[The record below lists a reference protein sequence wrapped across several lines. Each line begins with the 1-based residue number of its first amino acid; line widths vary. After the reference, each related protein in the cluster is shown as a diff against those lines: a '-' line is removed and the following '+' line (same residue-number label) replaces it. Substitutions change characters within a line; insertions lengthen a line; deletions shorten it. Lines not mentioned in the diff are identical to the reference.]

1 MRFST
6 VALNSSIV
14 AVLVCGLSTPVA
26 VASTPSTPP
35 QFVEE
40 AAARGLDFVHFNGMT
55 GKLYFPEMTGGSVAL
70 FDYDGDG
77 DLDVY
82 FGQDNLYFDDTPE
95 MSILPSRYPHP
106 VTDRLYRNELISE
119 GGDGELRFTDVTEE
133 VGLAV
138 YGNNMGIA
146 AGDIDNDGDVDLY
159 LTNSGPNHLLRND
172 GGKAFVDIVEASGTD
187 DDRWSVA
194 AAFFDYDHDGFLDL
208 AVGNYVE
215 FREGT
220 VKDCTGNTGA
230 LDYCGPQSYPPLG
243 NRLLRNRGDG
253 TFEDVTIK
261 AWVDARRGS
270 TLGLVAA
277 DFNRDGWIDLYVAND
292 LMANELWINQKDG
305 TFLDDAMFSGA
316 AVDMQGLAQA
326 SMGVVAG
333 DFNGDG
339 AEDLFMSHLSMEMNT
354 LYLNDG
360 QGMFRDASR
369 ESGLGLPSWSAT
381 GFGTSL
387 GDFDHDGWLDLYVG
401 NGAVKRVEAQKNA
414 QEKHPLREP
423 NSFYRGTGSGN
434 FVDVPAAERVDVV
447 HSEVTRGVATGD
459 LDNDGDLDLVLAN
472 NGGPARLLRNTHIEN
487 ATSTADWV
495 GFRVL
500 TQVGSTSTG
509 EAIWRDAIGAA
520 VTLET
525 SGERDLVRRVR
536 TDGSYAAAS
545 DPRVHFGVAGSKPE
559 SVVVWWPSGE
569 KERFAVTSAGRYH
582 DLRQGEGSAL
592 NGSSAAKSSG
602 GAADDGAEGA
612 HLDG

>member
-1 MRFST
+1 MRNLTIISVSLLSCLPAGASSSAEGST
-6 VALNSSIV
+6 
-14 AVLVCGLSTPVA
+14 
-26 VASTPSTPP
+26 

-40 AAARGLDFVHFNGMT
+40 SVQRGLDFVHYNGMT
-55 GKLYFPEMTGGSVAL
+55 GKLYYPEMTGGSVAL

-106 VTDRLYRNELISE
+106 VTDRLYRNELISAD
-119 GGDGELRFTDVTEE
+119 GGGELRFTDVTEE

-138 YGNNMGIA
+138 HGNNMGIA

-172 GGKAFVDIVEASGTD
+172 GGRAFVDIVDSSGTD

-194 AAFFDYDHDGFLDL
+194 AAFFDYDHDGLLDL

-215 FREGT
+215 FRKGT

-261 AWVDARRGS
+261 AWVDAERGS

-339 AEDLFMSHLSMEMNT
+339 AEDLFMSHLAMEMNT

-369 ESGLGLPSWSAT
+369 ESGLGVPSWSAT

-414 QEKHPLREP
+414 KEKHPLREP
-423 NSFYRGTGSGN
+423 NSFYRGTGTGS
-434 FVDVPAAERVDVV
+434 FEEVPPEQRVDVV

-459 LDNDGDLDLVLAN
+459 LDNDGDLDLVIAN
-472 NGGPARLLRNTHIEN
+472 NGGPARLLRNTHVE
-487 ATSTADWV
+487 TTGSKSDWV
-495 GFRVL
+495 AFRVL
-500 TQVGSTSTG
+500 TGVTPSGSTTP
-509 EAIWRDAIGAA
+509 IWRDALGAA
-520 VTLET
+520 VTLQTADGKE
-525 SGERDLVRRVR
+525 LVRRVR
-536 TDGSYAAAS
+536 TDGSFAAAS
-545 DPRVHFGVAGSKPE
+545 DPRVHFGTAGAEPK

-569 KERFAVTSAGRYH
+569 KERFDVPSAGRYQ
-582 DLRQGEGSAL
+582 DLRQGEGTPV
-592 NGSSAAKSSG
+592 SG
-602 GAADDGAEGA
+602 GEGVDPGA
-612 HLDG
+612 

>member
-1 MRFST
+1 MRTDTILTLALLSQLVSTAGFSAEG
-6 VALNSSIV
+6 V
-14 AVLVCGLSTPVA
+14 
-26 VASTPSTPP
+26 P
-35 QFVEE
+35 QFMEE
-40 AAARGLDFVHFNGMT
+40 AAPRGLDFVHFNGMT

-82 FGQDNLYFDDTPE
+82 LGQDNLYFDDTPD
-95 MSILPSRYPHP
+95 MAILPSRYAHP
-106 VTDRLYRNELISE
+106 ITDRLYRNELISDD
-119 GGDGELRFTDVTEE
+119 GGGELRFTDVTEQM
-133 VGLAV
+133 GLAV
-138 YGNNMGIA
+138 HGNNMGIA

-159 LTNSGPNHLLRND
+159 LTNSGPNHLLRNE
-172 GGKAFVDIVEASGTD
+172 GGRAFVDIVGPSGTD

-194 AAFFDYDHDGFLDL
+194 ATFFDYDHDGFLDL
-208 AVGNYVE
+208 AVGNYVD
-215 FREGT
+215 FRRGT

-261 AWVDARRGS
+261 AWVDAERGS

-277 DFNRDGWIDLYVAND
+277 DFNRDGWLDLYVAND
-292 LMANELWINQKDG
+292 LMANELWINQKNG

-333 DFNGDG
+333 DFDGDG
-339 AEDLFMSHLSMEMNT
+339 AEDLFMSHLAMEMNT

-414 QEKHPLREP
+414 KEKHPLREP
-423 NSFYRGTGSGN
+423 DSFYRGTGAGT
-434 FVDVPAAERVDVV
+434 FVEVPPEQRVDVV

-459 LDNDGDLDLVLAN
+459 LDNDGDLDLVIAN
-472 NGGPARLLRNTHIEN
+472 NGGPARLLRNTHVEN
-487 ATSTADWV
+487 AQSKTDWV

-500 TQVGSTSTG
+500 TKASG
-509 EAIWRDAIGAA
+509 EGQPAAVWRDALGAA

-525 SGERDLVRRVR
+525 SSDRVLVRRVR
-536 TDGSYAAAS
+536 TDGSFAAAS
-545 DPRVHFGVAGSKPE
+545 DPRVHFGLAGSNP
-559 SVVVWWPSGE
+559 VAAVVWWPSGV
-569 KERFAVTSAGRYH
+569 KERFAVPAAGRYLE
-582 DLRQGEGSAL
+582 LREGEGEVLAESVSASPEQ
-592 NGSSAAKSSG
+592 GVDSG
-602 GAADDGAEGA
+602 GDPDI
-612 HLDG
+612 

>member
-1 MRFST
+1 MRTTTIIALALLAGLQAVPGSSAEGST
-6 VALNSSIV
+6 
-14 AVLVCGLSTPVA
+14 
-26 VASTPSTPP
+26 

-40 AAARGLDFVHFNGMT
+40 AEKRGLDFVHYNGMT
-55 GKLYFPEMTGGSVAL
+55 GKLYYPEMTGGSVAL

-95 MSILPSRYPHP
+95 MSVLPSKYPHP
-106 VTDRLYRNELISE
+106 VTDRLYRNELISAD
-119 GGDGELRFTDVTEE
+119 GGGELRFTDVTEE

-138 YGNNMGIA
+138 HGNNMGIA

-172 GGKAFVDIVEASGTD
+172 GGKAFVDIVDSSGTD

-194 AAFFDYDHDGFLDL
+194 ATFFDYDHDGLLDL

-215 FREGT
+215 FRKGT

-261 AWVDARRGS
+261 AWVDAERGS

-339 AEDLFMSHLSMEMNT
+339 AEDLFMSHLAMEMNT

-414 QEKHPLREP
+414 KEKHPLREP
-423 NSFYRGTGSGN
+423 NSFYRGTGAGS
-434 FVDVPAAERVDVV
+434 FEEVPPEQRVDVV
-447 HSEVTRGVATGD
+447 YSEVTRGVATGD
-459 LDNDGDLDLVLAN
+459 LDNDGDLDLVIAN
-472 NGGPARLLRNTHIEN
+472 NGGPARLLRNTHVE
-487 ATSTADWV
+487 TARSKSDWV
-495 GFRVL
+495 AFRVL
-500 TQVGSTSTG
+500 TKVSSAVGGTAAG
-509 EAIWRDAIGAA
+509 GKEVWRDALGAA
-520 VTLET
+520 VTLQT
-525 SGERDLVRRVR
+525 GDGKQFVRRVR
-536 TDGSYAAAS
+536 TDGSFAAAS
-545 DPRVHFGVAGSKPE
+545 DPRVHFGLAGAEPK

-569 KERFAVTSAGRYH
+569 KERFEVPSAGRYQ
-582 DLRQGEGSAL
+582 DLRQGEGSPV
-592 NGSSAAKSSG
+592 SG
-602 GAADDGAEGA
+602 GEGVDPGA
-612 HLDG
+612 